1 LEEWKARAEAEL
13 VEALERASTSE
24 AEARTAVTERARI
37 ERELGGRVQ
46 AAEAR
51 AADAAGRLAATERAR
66 KEIEARVLTEREEL
80 VGKQRAG
87 LERRDAAKA
96 QEVAR
101 LQQSVQERARALKVA
116 ELELARLK
124 ARAAPGPATPSGP
137 NQVVQR
143 AAPAPPPRPAPPTDG
158 DDAWQKLVDD
168 LDKP

>member
-1 LEEWKARAEAEL
+1 M
-13 VEALERASTSE
+13 
-24 AEARTAVTERARI
+24 
-37 ERELGGRVQ
+37 Q

-51 AADAAGRLAATERAR
+51 AADAAGRLAAAERAR
-66 KEIEARVLTEREEL
+66 KEIEVRALAEREEL
-80 VGKQRAG
+80 VGKQRAE

-124 ARAAPGPATPSGP
+124 ARAAPAGATASGTNAVVHRPSPAAAAPSK
-137 NQVVQR
+137 
-143 AAPAPPPRPAPPTDG
+143 PAPPSDG
-158 DDAWQKLVDD
+158 DEAWQKLVDD